1 MKIVLLSAE
10 YPPMPGGVGDY
21 TRNLGM
27 ALLQRGHDVAVLTG
41 AGVDPD
47 RRQKV
52 QVIRLPLHRWNWR
65 CWRVVR
71 HALVDL
77 KPDILHIQYQT
88 GAYGMHPAI
97 NLLPWRLR
105 PWTNRPR
112 IVATAHDLLPPYL
125 FPKAGPI
132 RDWVTRRLL
141 IDADAAIATNEIDAA
156 LLRGWGAG
164 RGHHVLATIPI
175 GANVTVAPPPAYE
188 RQAWRACLGITPG
201 MTLIAYFG
209 LISRSKGIDTLVQ
222 ALTHLPDT
230 FCLLV
235 IGGEA
240 TAPHDRAFAGEVL
253 KQIAAARLEG
263 RVHLT
268 GYCDEATVSAHLLA
282 SDLAALPFVDGAS
295 FRRGSLL
302 ATLAHG
308 VPTITTPGAAALI
321 DKTHVLLTPAGDA
334 AALADAIALLAN
346 DPTLRARLSAGGAT
360 LAAQFSWEEIA
371 RRHEEVYGAVVERK
385 EALR

>member
-1 MKIVLLSAE
+1 
-10 YPPMPGGVGDY
+10 
-21 TRNLGM
+21 
-27 ALLQRGHDVAVLTG
+27 
-41 AGVDPD
+41 
-47 RRQKV
+47 
-52 QVIRLPLHRWNWR
+52 LPLRRWNWR

-105 PWTNRPR
+105 PWTNRPH

-125 FPKAGPI
+125 FPKAGLI

-141 IDADAAIATNEIDAA
+141 IDADAAIATNEVDAA

-188 RQAWRACLGITPG
+188 RHAWRARLGITPE

-230 FCLLV
+230 FRLLV

-240 TAPHDRAFAGEVL
+240 TAPHDRAFAAEVL

-321 DKTHVLLTPAGDA
+321 NKTHVQLTPAGDA
-334 AALADAIALLAN
+334 AALADAIALLAS
-346 DPTLRARLSAGGAT
+346 DPTLRARLSAGGAA

-371 RRHEEVYGAVVERK
+371 RRHEEVYGEVVERK
-385 EALR
+385 KAPR

>member
-21 TRNLGM
+21 TRNLGT
-27 ALLQRGHDVAVLTG
+27 ALLQRGHDVTVLTG
-41 AGVDPD
+41 VGGDPD
-47 RRQKV
+47 GQQKV
-52 QVIRLPLHRWNWR
+52 QVVRLPLRRWNWR

-105 PWTNRPR
+105 SWTNRPR

-141 IDADAAIATNEIDAA
+141 IDADAAIATNEVDAA

-175 GANVTVAPPPAYE
+175 GANVIVAPPPAYE
-188 RQAWRACLGITPG
+188 RHAWRARLGITPE

-222 ALTHLPDT
+222 ALTHLPEA
-230 FCLLV
+230 FRLLV

-240 TAPHDRAFAGEVL
+240 TAPQDRAFAGEVL
-253 KQIAAARLEG
+253 KQIAAAQLEG
-263 RVHLT
+263 RVHMT

-308 VPTITTPGAAALI
+308 VPTITTPGAAALTN
-321 DKTHVLLTPAGDA
+321 KTHVLLTPAGDA
-334 AALADAIALLAN
+334 AALADAIALLAS
-346 DPTLRARLSAGGAT
+346 DPTLRARLSAGGAA

-371 RRHEEVYGAVVERK
+371 RRHEEVYGEVVERK
-385 EALR
+385 KAPR